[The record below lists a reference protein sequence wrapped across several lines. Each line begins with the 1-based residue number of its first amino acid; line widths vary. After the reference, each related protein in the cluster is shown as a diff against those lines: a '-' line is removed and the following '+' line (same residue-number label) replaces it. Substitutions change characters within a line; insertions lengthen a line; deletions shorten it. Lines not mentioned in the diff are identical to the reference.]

1 MRYFKILVLMFIFST
16 KLSHATDFKLS
27 SSDQVGDIKYF
38 SLRVQNDNEIK
49 NIDVG
54 LEGNSNNAEIKQ
66 YYSFSC
72 QWGKAYGVRLN
83 MDSSSI
89 NGSLIFDN
97 IYVLDDKLNIVF
109 AKSYSRLSKHWV
121 DPVSLNSAVCNRSG
135 GDLKKDSTTKK
146 DYIVNF
152 EAIQQGP
159 FFLKGINDIVIKYIR
174 DDSLNL
180 IREDA
185 NGEVIIDAIKNHD
198 NKSPSVRTVFFMNIN
213 SEMNVISLVSWGG
226 GIDEGD
232 YYKIYGYTYD
242 ETGHLRLNTTL
253 DKDSNLSGYNTK
265 RSSFKYRNASS
276 IKEYLIKKY
285 GS

>member
-1 MRYFKILVLMFIFST
+1 MRYFKTLVLIFVFST
-16 KLSHATDFKLS
+16 ELSHAIDFKLS
-27 SSDQVGDIKYF
+27 SSDQVGDVKYF

-89 NGSLIFDN
+89 DGPLLFDN
-97 IYVLDDKLNIVF
+97 IYVLDEKLNIVF
-109 AKSYSRLSKHWV
+109 AKSYIRMSKQWV

-135 GDLKKDSTTKK
+135 GDLKNDPTTKK
-146 DYIVNF
+146 DYIANF

-159 FFLKGINDIVIKYIR
+159 FVLKGINDIVIKYIR

-185 NGEVIIDAIKNHD
+185 NGEVVIDTIKNHD
-198 NKSPSVRTVFFMNIN
+198 NKSPSVRTVFFMKIS

-226 GIDEGD
+226 DIDEGD

-242 ETGHLRLNTTL
+242 ETGHLRRNTTL
-253 DKDSNLSGYNTK
+253 DKDSNLSGYNTNQ
-265 RSSFKYRNASS
+265 SSFKYKNANS

>member
-1 MRYFKILVLMFIFST
+1 MKYFNILVFVFIFST

-27 SSDQVGDIKYF
+27 SSDQIGDIKYF
-38 SLRVQNDNEIK
+38 SLQVRNDNGIK
-49 NIDVG
+49 NIEVG

-66 YYSFSC
+66 YYTFSC
-72 QWGKAYGVRLN
+72 QWGKAHGVRLN

-89 NGSLIFDN
+89 DGLLLFDN
-97 IYVLDDKLNIVF
+97 IYVLDEKLNIIF
-109 AKSYSRLSKHWV
+109 AKSYSRLSKQWV
-121 DPVSLNSAVCNRSG
+121 DPVSLSSAVCKRSG
-135 GDLKKDSTTKK
+135 GDLKNDPTTKK

-159 FFLKGINDIVIKYIR
+159 FVLKGINNTVIKYIR

-180 IREDA
+180 IREDP
-185 NGEVIIDAIKNHD
+185 NGDVVIDTIKNHD
-198 NKSPSVRTVFFMNIN
+198 NKSPSVRTVFFMNIS

-226 GIDEGD
+226 DIDEGD

-253 DKDSNLSGYNTK
+253 DKDPNLSGYNTNQ
-265 RSSFKYRNASS
+265 SSFKYKNANS
-276 IKEYLIKKY
+276 IKEYLNRKY

>member
-1 MRYFKILVLMFIFST
+1 MRYFKILALIFVFST

-27 SSDQVGDIKYF
+27 SSDQVEDVKYF
-38 SLRVQNDNEIK
+38 LLQVQNDNK
-49 NIDVG
+49 SKKIDVG

-66 YYSFSC
+66 YYTFSC

-83 MDSSSI
+83 MDSSS
-89 NGSLIFDN
+89 NDGPLLFDN
-97 IYVLDDKLNIVF
+97 IYVLDGELNIVF
-109 AKSYSRLSKHWV
+109 AKSYSRMSKKWV
-121 DPVSLNSAVCNRSG
+121 DPVSLNSAVCKRSG
-135 GDLKKDSTTKK
+135 GHLKNDSTTKK

-159 FFLKGINDIVIKYIR
+159 FVLKGINDTVIKYIR

-185 NGEVIIDAIKNHD
+185 DGERVVDTIKNHD
-198 NKSPSVRTVFFMNIN
+198 NKSPSVCTVFFMNIS

-253 DKDSNLSGYNTK
+253 DKDSNLSGCNTNE
-265 RSSFKYRNASS
+265 SPFKYKNANS

-285 GS
+285 GA

>member
-1 MRYFKILVLMFIFST
+1 MFVFST
-16 KLSHATDFKLS
+16 KLSHATDFKLL
-27 SSDQVGDIKYF
+27 SSDQIGDIKYL
-38 SLRVQNDNEIK
+38 SLQVRNDNGIK
-49 NIDVG
+49 NIEVG

-66 YYSFSC
+66 YYTFSC
-72 QWGKAYGVRLN
+72 QWGKAHGVRLN

-89 NGSLIFDN
+89 DGPLLFDN
-97 IYVLDDKLNIVF
+97 IYVLDDKLNIIF
-109 AKSYSRLSKHWV
+109 AKSYSRLSKQWV
-121 DPVSLNSAVCNRSG
+121 DPVSLSSAVCKRSG
-135 GDLKKDSTTKK
+135 GDLKNDPTTKK

-159 FFLKGINDIVIKYIR
+159 FVLKGINDTVIKYIR
-174 DDSLNL
+174 DGSLNL

-185 NGEVIIDAIKNHD
+185 NGEVVIDTIKNHD
-198 NKSPSVRTVFFMNIN
+198 NKSPSVRTVFFMNIS

-226 GIDEGD
+226 DIDEGD

-253 DKDSNLSGYNTK
+253 DKDPNLSGYNTNQ
-265 RSSFKYRNASS
+265 SSFKYKNANS
-276 IKEYLIKKY
+276 IKEYLNKKY

>member
-1 MRYFKILVLMFIFST
+1 MRYFKILVLISIFLT

-27 SSDQVGDIKYF
+27 SSDQVGDVKYF

-66 YYSFSC
+66 YYTFAC

-89 NGSLIFDN
+89 DGPLLFDN
-97 IYVLDDKLNIVF
+97 IYVLDKKLNIVF
-109 AKSYSRLSKHWV
+109 AKSYSRMSKQWV
-121 DPVSLNSAVCNRSG
+121 DPVSLNSAVCKRSG
-135 GDLKKDSTTKK
+135 GDLKNDPTTKK

-159 FFLKGINDIVIKYIR
+159 FVLKGINDTVIKYIR

-185 NGEVIIDAIKNHD
+185 NGEVVIDTIKNHD
-198 NKSPSVRTVFFMNIN
+198 NKSPSVRTVFFMNIS
-213 SEMNVISLVSWGG
+213 SEMNVVSLVSWGG
-226 GIDEGD
+226 GLDEGD
-232 YYKIYGYTYD
+232 YYKIYGYIYD
-242 ETGHLRLNTTL
+242 EAGHLRLNTTL
-253 DKDSNLSGYNTK
+253 DKDSNLSGYNTNK
-265 RSSFKYRNASS
+265 FPFKYKNANS
-276 IKEYLIKKY
+276 IKKYLIKKY
-285 GS
+285 SS